1 MSGIGDLAAFIA
13 QARPDDIAASTMK
26 KLRLHV
32 LDTLGAW
39 IGALGTA
46 EGKALIKF
54 RNDLRAMNKGAEFA
68 GSLFDDVTINCA
80 LARLSE
86 VDDIHLASMTT
97 PGSIV
102 IPAAMTM
109 AVSSPQPNPGDVAA
123 AILTGYEA
131 MVRLGLAIRG
141 PEILYRG
148 IWPTYFGAAFGCAAV
163 AARLL
168 RLDETQ
174 TAHALTLALTMA
186 APSVGQHHAA
196 TTSRWLSVGNA
207 ARNGLTAAYAAR
219 SGFTS
224 DTNILQSRLLPDV
237 FGISLDIDVMS
248 AGLGREV
255 KLDEVSIKPW
265 CAARQTMAGT
275 QALREL
281 IDDGIAVADIH
292 EIAVSV
298 PPPHLKMID
307 HGIRPGDRAS
317 RLTSLPYQMAVAALE
332 PGRAFDISQS
342 SLNITDAFQSFM
354 ALIKVSPDE
363 GLLAD
368 YPAAWPARIVV
379 TTQTGRRGRLV
390 HDVPGDPARPYAEP
404 DVDRKFDQV
413 VMPLLGKDDARSIR
427 ERGSTAL
434 QSGHSLMLLVGEI
447 DRIAA

>member
-1 MSGIGDLAAFIA
+1 MSAIGDLAAFIA
-13 QARPDDIAASTMK
+13 HLRQDDISASTIK

-32 LDTLGAW
+32 ADTLGAW
-39 IGALGTA
+39 IAASGTV

-54 RNDLRAMNKGAEFA
+54 RTDLRAANGGA
-68 GSLFDDVTINCA
+68 GSKSNLFDSLTINCA

-97 PGSIV
+97 PGSIIV
-102 IPAAMTM
+102 PAAVTM
-109 AVSSPQPNPGDVAA
+109 AATSSRPDPGDVAS
-123 AILTGYEA
+123 AILGGYEA
-131 MVRLGLAIRG
+131 MIRFGLAIKG

-148 IWPTYFGAAFGCAAV
+148 IWPTYFTAGFGCAAA

-168 RLDETQ
+168 RLNETE
-174 TAHALTLALTMA
+174 TGHALTSALTMA

-237 FGISLDIDVMS
+237 FGISPDIEVMS
-248 AGLGREV
+248 AGLVKEV
-255 KLDEVSIKPW
+255 KLNEVSFKPW

-275 QALREL
+275 QALREV
-281 IDDGIAVADIH
+281 IDAGVSVADIREIAVA
-292 EIAVSV
+292 V
-298 PPPHLKMID
+298 PPPHLKMIA

-332 PGRAFDISQS
+332 PGHALDISQS
-342 SLNITDAFQSFM
+342 SLNVSDALQSFM
-354 ALIKVSPDE
+354 GLINVSPDE
-363 GLLAD
+363 GLLAE
-368 YPAAWPARIVV
+368 YPAVWPARVTV
-379 TTQTGRRGRLV
+379 TTKNERRERLV
-390 HDVPGDPARPYAEP
+390 RYVPGDPARPYAEP
-404 DVDRKFDQV
+404 DVDRKFHQLV
-413 VMPLLGKDDARSIR
+413 VPLLGKDRARLIW

-434 QSGHSLMLLVGEI
+434 QSGRSLMLLVGEI